1 MESVVDAIVDHL
13 DDSSWTER
21 ELGGLASSHVQYGVT
36 AAMYEPVREAL
47 IDTLREACGDVFT
60 PEAEKAWRE
69 AYAQIAAAMLARH

>member
-1 MESVVDAIVDHL
+1 MAQYIVDHL

-21 ELGGLASSHVQYGVT
+21 ELGGLATSHVQYGVT

-47 IDTLREACGDVFT
+47 IDTLREACGDAFT
-60 PEAEKAWRE
+60 AEAEKAWRE